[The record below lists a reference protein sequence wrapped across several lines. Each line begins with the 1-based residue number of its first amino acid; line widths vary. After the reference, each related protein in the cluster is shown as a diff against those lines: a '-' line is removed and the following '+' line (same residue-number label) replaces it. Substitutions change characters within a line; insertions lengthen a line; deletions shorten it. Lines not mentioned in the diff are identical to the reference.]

1 MADAIFGFWVL
12 VNLLLFVHVFHE
24 FILMLLALK
33 PPKVRDN
40 EELKVFPFVT
50 VQLPL
55 FNEKYVVKRLLE
67 AVSRLD
73 YPKDRLEIQILDDS
87 TDETSD
93 LIREFLMEND
103 EAGFEFVHI
112 QREDRTGYKAGALAY
127 GTELSKGEF
136 IAVFDADFV
145 PDRQFLRQTVPQFQ
159 NTEVGVV
166 QTRWLHI
173 NEGHSMLTRA
183 QALMLNTHF
192 SVEHLGRKNA
202 NGFINFN
209 GTAGVWRKECIQSA
223 GGWQADTLT
232 EDLDLS
238 FRAQIKGWKFEY
250 LFDVGSPAELPLTFD
265 SYRTQQFRWS
275 KGAAECLRK
284 NVKSLWQ
291 SGAGR
296 AAKLVGTFHL
306 LNSSVYLLAVLVL
319 LLSPVVFYLTQAEKI
334 TLPYHETLTMLGV
347 SVLYLLMLVFFVG
360 HWKSSANKAM
370 AVLLFV
376 PSVLMYFV
384 MTTGISIYMVKGVLE
399 GYRGRESA
407 FVRTPKFGSAVSLL
421 RRIREGYDFKNENRF
436 LLLEVLGFCYGVFWV
451 SVAIIELNP
460 ACFLYGS
467 ILLMG
472 FSLSLFFKHNTFSW
486 RA

>member
-1 MADAIFGFWVL
+1 MANVLFGFWVL

-24 FILMLLALK
+24 FILMLLALRPHK
-33 PPKVRDN
+33 IENNR
-40 EELKVFPFVT
+40 ELKELPFVT
-50 VQLPL
+50 IQLPL

-67 AVSRLD
+67 AVSKLD
-73 YPKDRLEIQILDDS
+73 YPKDKLEIQILDDS

-93 LIREFLMEND
+93 LIGDFLKENEEGGYEFI
-103 EAGFEFVHI
+103 HI
-112 QREDRTGYKAGALAY
+112 QRDDRSGYKAGALAY
-127 GTELSKGEF
+127 GTERCRGEF
-136 IAVFDADFV
+136 IAIFDADFV
-145 PDRQFLRQTVPQFQ
+145 PDQKFLMQTIPHFQ
-159 NTEVGVV
+159 DAGVGVV

-173 NEGHSMLTRA
+173 NEGHSVLTRA

-209 GTAGVWRKECIQSA
+209 GTAGVWRKECILSS

-284 NVKSLWQ
+284 NIRSLWR
-291 SGAGR
+291 SGA
-296 AAKLVGTFHL
+296 ATSAKLVGTFHL

-319 LLSPVVFYLTQAEKI
+319 LLSPAVFYLTQAEEI
-334 TLPYHETLTMLGV
+334 TLPYHAPLTMLGV

-360 HWKSSANKAM
+360 HWKSSANKVK
-370 AVLLFV
+370 AVLLFI
-376 PSVLMYFV
+376 PSVLIYFV
-384 MTTGISIYMVKGVLE
+384 MTTGISIYMVRGVIE
-399 GYRGRESA
+399 GYRGKHSA
-407 FVRTPKFGSAVSLL
+407 FVRTPKFGSTVSLL
-421 RRIREGYDFKNENRF
+421 RRIREGYDFKNEGRL

-451 SVAIIELNP
+451 TVAIVELNP

-472 FSLSLFFKHNTFSW
+472 FSLSLFFKYKTFSW
-486 RA
+486 QA